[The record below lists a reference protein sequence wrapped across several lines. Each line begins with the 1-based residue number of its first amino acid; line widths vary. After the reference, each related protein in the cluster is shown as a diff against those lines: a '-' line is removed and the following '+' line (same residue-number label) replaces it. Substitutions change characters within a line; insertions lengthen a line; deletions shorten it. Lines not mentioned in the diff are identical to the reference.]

1 MSFDEQLRLLVDA
14 ALKED
19 VGEGD
24 HSSLCCIPAGVEGK
38 AILKIK
44 QEGILAGMDV
54 ARKIFEWQETDV
66 VFIPYKKDG
75 DEMEYGEMG
84 FEVEA
89 NVHTI
94 LKCERLVLNCMQ
106 RMSGIATLTAMYSKK
121 LKGYKTRI
129 LDTRKTTPNFR
140 LLEKEAVRIGG
151 GENHRMGLYDMIML
165 KDNHIDYCGSLEN
178 AVDLAFQYTRDLP
191 HLKIEVESLMEIY
204 QGMRD
209 SYEYPGSPRPFQLY
223 KLPDSTKPVGRA
235 SSSPNSPSFRPL
247 GFVWSALAKGYK
259 FGFIASSDH
268 ISTHISY
275 ACFIAEDLSSEGLL
289 EAIRHRRTY
298 AATDNIIL
306 DIKYRGSDG
315 EHLMGESFN
324 SKTPVQISA
333 SIIGTGE
340 ILQVD
345 LIKNNAI
352 VQTCKPGQAEFKF
365 HFTDKEY
372 KKKQGENY
380 YYVRVIQKD
389 GLQTDSVI

>member
-1 MSFDEQLRLLVDA
+1 MMMSFDEQLRLLVDA

-75 DEMEYGEMG
+75 DEMEYGEMA

-178 AVDLAFQYTRDLP
+178 AVDLAFQYTRDRP
-191 HLKIEVESLMEIY
+191 HLKIEVETRTIEDVERLVAM
-204 QGMRD
+204 G
-209 SYEYPGSPRPFQLY
+209 PGKVHRIML
-223 KLPDSTKPVGRA
+223 D
-235 SSSPNSPSFRPL
+235 NFRPDAI
-247 GFVWSALAKGYK
+247 VEALRIIDGK
-259 FGFIASSDH
+259 FETEASGG
-268 ISTHISY
+268 IN
-275 ACFIAEDLSSEGLL
+275 L
-289 EAIRHRRTY
+289 
-298 AATDNIIL
+298 DNIIEYAETGV
-306 DIKYRGSDG
+306 DY
-315 EHLMGESFN
+315 
-324 SKTPVQISA
+324 V
-333 SIIGTGE
+333 SIGALIH
-340 ILQVD
+340 QAKSVD
-345 LIKNNAI
+345 LSLKATIKN
-352 VQTCKPGQAEFKF
+352 Q
-365 HFTDKEY
+365 
-372 KKKQGENY
+372 
-380 YYVRVIQKD
+380 
-389 GLQTDSVI
+389 